1 MAARFAGRNI
11 AAPDDAVNAPLLS
24 AKEAADYLSVSISW
38 LYRSDV
44 PYVRLHRGKKYRQV
58 DLARYVEARVSH
70 GAEVAR

>member
-1 MAARFAGRNI
+1 MATRFAGRNI

-24 AKEAADYLSVSISW
+24 AKDAAEFLGVSLSW

-44 PYVRLHRGKKYRQV
+44 PYVRLHRGKKYRRG

-70 GAEVAR
+70 GGEVAQ